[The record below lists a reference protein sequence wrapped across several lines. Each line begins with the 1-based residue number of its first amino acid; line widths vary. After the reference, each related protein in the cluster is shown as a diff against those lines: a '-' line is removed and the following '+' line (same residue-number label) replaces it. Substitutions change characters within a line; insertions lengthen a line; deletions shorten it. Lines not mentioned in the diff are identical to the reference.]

1 MWLLRISYIN
11 THGYEA
17 AMAKWMS
24 ARTTCVSCVC
34 GYICIKI
41 EREMRYVWNVT
52 AQTHCIQ
59 SQSRPFGHLVSQLL
73 GFSID
78 DYIHKQGESK
88 TKMNRSLCSL
98 IRLASIGSEHTVKYW
113 KWVINSFIRRKK
125 NDSFFRG
132 IENMMKVSPMK
143 WKWCDRD
150 RLLFIW
156 RKWKRVKFRGKA
168 KPKQV
173 FALLFLF
180 TFWKMLK

>member
-1 MWLLRISYIN
+1 MDTR
-11 THGYEA
+11 
-17 AMAKWMS
+17 MAKWMS

-88 TKMNRSLCSL
+88 TKMNRSHCSL
-98 IRLASIGSEHTVKYW
+98 MRLASIGSEHTVKYW

-125 NDSFFRG
+125 MILFFAESRIWWKFPRWNGNDV
-132 IENMMKVSPMK
+132 IEIGFCLYDGNEKE
-143 WKWCDRD
+143 
-150 RLLFIW
+150 
-156 RKWKRVKFRGKA
+156 
-168 KPKQV
+168 
-173 FALLFLF
+173 
-180 TFWKMLK
+180 